1 MDKIAET
8 KKEMRLKAWA
18 EMYAEYQDSGM
29 TVTAWCEERG
39 LSVKTFYYRL
49 RKIREAALEKQEQ
62 HQIVPIATQ
71 PINIPPSE
79 PSGIKISGN
88 GIMIELPE
96 SISAE
101 TITAVLKG
109 LQ

>member
-1 MDKIAET
+1 
-8 KKEMRLKAWA
+8 
-18 EMYAEYQDSGM
+18 
-29 TVTAWCEERG
+29 
-39 LSVKTFYYRL
+39 
-49 RKIREAALEKQEQ
+49 LEKQEQ
-62 HQIVPIATQ
+62 HQIVPIATH
-71 PINIPPSE
+71 PINILSSE

-96 SISAE
+96 SISVE